1 MDEEGEAGDNG
12 RRGAMLVGVIGG
24 GGGKNGIAMVCNVVG
39 EMGAGGGGKDGL
51 FRRGGGALEVESL
64 EESNKGLLI
73 DVGVEGMGGKEG
85 SWDIG

>member
-1 MDEEGEAGDNG
+1 MEEEEGEAGDNG
-12 RRGAMLVGVIGG
+12 RRGAMLVGVIG

-39 EMGAGGGGKDGL
+39 EMGAGGGGEDGL
-51 FRRGGGALEVESL
+51 FRRGGGALKVESL